1 MQKYIL
7 LIILIALPY
16 LIFAQDSSRSEAYK
30 KNPFK
35 SEYPLIKPKHPP
47 YSLMLGYIL
56 QKKAKEKDAL
66 AEHELGLRYLLGR
79 GFKPDTNKAVFW
91 IKKAADE
98 DLPAA
103 EFNYG
108 IMLNNGI
115 GVRWNPFKSF
125 DYFISAAKN
134 GMPEAEYV
142 AGLFYV
148 DNLVVNRNL
157 LEAYKWIKKAAD
169 DGVKEAK
176 KTLLEFNKS
185 GINFSTDSLNAKNLT
200 NKNDNIVPTQ
210 ETLMSPGLELD
221 YFQFEEDSIKEKKQ
235 LKIVNELLK
244 NKPEKLRKYLGIEKD
259 SSIFKDTSALGLTNK
274 AADYGSPEALLLLAR
289 LEENKSATFQK
300 YIRSLE
306 YYLESFRLGSQRAAT
321 HVVELVNKPE
331 TISILEKEVK
341 NENPDAMYI
350 WAALTAYNFDY
361 TFTKKQ
367 AVKFLEKSATKNHI
381 PSLIELGLLYSK
393 GTGVELNKKKAA
405 YYFKKAAS
413 LGSVE
418 AKIRLVMFKI
428 LNNDKT
434 LNLSK
439 EISLLKKYNKAGS
452 VLAETVLAYCYQ
464 NGKGVKKNDAE
475 AVRLYKKASMR
486 GSQAAYNSLKRM
498 YDVIRPPDKKFKIY
512 NE

>member
-1 MQKYIL
+1 M
-7 LIILIALPY
+7 PC
-16 LIFAQDSSRSEAYK
+16 FVSAQDSTRSEAYK
-30 KNPFK
+30 KNPFN

-47 YSLMLGYIL
+47 YSLMLSYIL
-56 QKKAKEKDAL
+56 KKKAEGKDAL

-98 DLPAA
+98 NLPAA

-115 GVRWNPFKSF
+115 GVQWNPFKSF
-125 DYFISAAKN
+125 EYFMSAAES

-157 LEAYKWIKKAAD
+157 LEAYKWIKKSAD
-169 DGVKEAK
+169 NGFKEAK
-176 KTLLEFNKS
+176 KTLSEFNKS
-185 GINFSTDSLNAKNLT
+185 GIKFNTDSLNMESVT
-200 NKNDNIVPTQ
+200 SKNDNIISTQ
-210 ETLMSPGLELD
+210 ATLMNPGLELD
-221 YFQFEEDSIKEKKQ
+221 YYQFEEDSLKEEKQ
-235 LKIVNELLK
+235 LKIMNELLK
-244 NKPEKLRKYLGIEKD
+244 NKPGKLRKYLGIEKD
-259 SSIFKDTSALGLTNK
+259 STIFRDTSALGLTNK
-274 AADYGSPEALLLLAR
+274 AANYGSPEALLLLAR
-289 LEENKSATFQK
+289 LAENKTDPVQK
-300 YIRSLE
+300 HIISLE

-321 HVVELVNKPE
+321 YIVELVNKPE
-331 TISILEKEVK
+331 TISILEREVK
-341 NENPDAMYI
+341 DENPDAMYI

-367 AVKFLEKSATKNHI
+367 AVKFLEKAADKKHI

-405 YYFKKAAS
+405 YYFNLAAS

-418 AKIRLVMFKI
+418 AEIRLLMFRI

-434 LNLSK
+434 LDLK
-439 EISLLKKYNKAGS
+439 REISLLKKYNKAGS

-464 NGKGVKKNDAE
+464 YGKGVKKNDAE

-486 GSQAAYNSLKRM
+486 GSQTAYNSLKRM
-498 YDVIRPPDKKFKIY
+498 NDDIRPDDKLFKIY
-512 NE
+512 D